1 MERKKT
7 YSLSKVI
14 YLTGLSRSTILSLEK
29 KQILPPSFITRSGPH
44 DGAYGAYGIKLKVF
58 FAEDIEFFLKS
69 DAFKKSKERSR
80 KKYGADIKKD
90 EVRKNER
97 RSISSE
103 RHSAY
108 MARMYD

>member
-7 YSLSKVI
+7 YTLSKVI
-14 YLTGLSRSTILSLEK
+14 YLTGLSRSNLLSLEK

-44 DGAYGAYGIKLKVF
+44 SGGYGAYGIKLKVF
-58 FAEDIEFFLKS
+58 FADDIEFFLKS
-69 DAFKKSKERSR
+69 DAFKKAKERSR

-90 EVRKNER
+90 EVRKNEM
-97 RSISSE
+97 RSISFE
-103 RHSAY
+103 RHAVH